1 MAESLRITEIFY
13 SLQGETRTMGLPTV
27 FVRLTGCPLR
37 CTWCDSEYSF
47 HGGTVRS
54 LDDILAEVSSYQPR
68 YVTVTGGEP
77 LAQPNAW
84 PLMRALCD
92 AGFEVNLETS
102 GAIDIAGVDPR
113 VSTVMDLKAPGSGE
127 DSRNRLENLA
137 QLTANDQLKFVLA
150 DRADY
155 EWARMQLDLH
165 GLNGRVGE
173 LLFSPVHGQLNPR
186 QLADWI
192 VADNLPVRMQLQM
205 HKYLW
210 GEEPGH

>member
-54 LDDILAEVSSYQPR
+54 LDDILAEVASYQPR

-186 QLADWI
+186 Q
-192 VADNLPVRMQLQM
+192 
-205 HKYLW
+205 
-210 GEEPGH
+210 

>member
-54 LDDILAEVSSYQPR
+54 LDDILAEVASYQPR

>member
-1 MAESLRITEIFY
+1 MADTLRLTEIFY

-47 HGGTVRS
+47 HGGS
-54 LDDILAEVSSYQPR
+54 IHALDDILAEVAGYRPR

-77 LAQPNAW
+77 LAQPNAL

-92 AGFEVNLETS
+92 AGYEVNLETS
-102 GAIDIAGVDPR
+102 GALDIAEVDPR
-113 VSTVMDLKAPGSGE
+113 VSKVMDLKAPGSGE
-127 DSRNRLENLA
+127 HARNRFDNLMHMGP
-137 QLTANDQLKFVLA
+137 NDQLKFVLA
-150 DRADY
+150 DRVDY
-155 EWARMQLDLH
+155 EWARMQIDQH
-165 GLNGRVGE
+165 GLADKGGE
-173 LLFSPVHGQLNPR
+173 LLLSPVHGQLNPR
-186 QLADWI
+186 ELADWI